1 MHGLRI
7 VCFAFLALRCYDTLG
22 KSCVLVSYQ
31 AAQVVR
37 VYSDG
42 DESAV
47 ESFMQSVL
55 EGQEDILNDATADL
69 SQSQV
74 EAIFSAWA
82 VDTGAVIVDDF
93 RR

>member
-1 MHGLRI
+1 MHGLRMA
-7 VCFAFLALRCYDTLG
+7 CLAFLAFRWYDTLE
-22 KSCVLVSYQ
+22 SPSVPVPYQ

-47 ESFMQSVL
+47 ESFMQSVF
-55 EGQEDILNDATADL
+55 EGQEDILNDATADI

-82 VDTGAVIVDDF
+82 VNTGAVIGDDF